1 MNVEAL
7 RTFLAVIQLGNLNKA
22 AEHLHVTQSTVT
34 ARLDTLEQTLGQKL
48 LVRSRRGAELT
59 KAGFA
64 FQRHAELMVQSWA
77 QALKAVGLPKGY
89 SDILSFACH
98 FDLWDGAGS
107 AWLDRVRREQPGLA
121 LEAWPG
127 DLADIRRWLSSGL
140 SDVALVP
147 EPFSGAGLVSRK
159 YARERLVQVSTVRR
173 AVQAWDPEYIFVDH
187 GAEFRRRHSSLWPT
201 DETARMTFGS
211 SRWALE
217 HLLAV
222 GGSAYLPWRL
232 TEPHVRA
239 GRLFPIESAPEIAR
253 DLHMVWREAV
263 RATHPEKISEM
274 VEGDGT
280 AVEWRSRKDSNLQ
293 PAD

>member
-1 MNVEAL
+1 MNVDAL

-22 AEHLHVTQSTVT
+22 AEHLNVTQSTVT

-64 FQRHAELMVQSWA
+64 FQRHAELMVQSWT

-89 SDILSFACH
+89 SGILSFACH

-107 AWLDRVRREQPGLA
+107 AWMERIRQDHPDLA

-127 DLADIRRWLSSGL
+127 DLSDIRRWLSSSL
-140 SDVALVP
+140 SDIALTP
-147 EPFSGAGLVSRK
+147 EPLSGADIISCNVG
-159 YARERLVQVSTVRR
+159 RERLVQVSTVRR
-173 AVQAWDPEYIFVDH
+173 TAQTWDPGYIFVDH

-217 HLLAV
+217 YLLEA
-222 GGSAYLPWRL
+222 GGSAYLPWRISRPL
-232 TEPHVRA
+232 VQTGKLHPVE
-239 GRLFPIESAPEIAR
+239 GAPEIERELYMA
-253 DLHMVWREAV
+253 WRGASK
-263 RATHPEKISEM
+263 ATYPAIIAE
-274 VEGDGT
+274 VETDG
-280 AVEWRSRKDSNLQ
+280 VLLEDII
-293 PAD
+293 PA